1 MIKKRIRYL
10 SFFINIDIRKW
21 NTFIA
26 YFNLFLLHVQ
36 LKCKQIQM
44 TGHIYQN
51 SEMELPITIR
61 LGEVFPVPRE
71 RELKKSDTGCSFIFS
86 FKFFDFSEL
95 CQFCCSAGVLPA
107 WCVYTHWHRGK
118 TEPVIF
124 FKNRKKHNI

>member
-71 RELKKSDTGCSFIFS
+71 RELKKSDTGC
-86 FKFFDFSEL
+86 
-95 CQFCCSAGVLPA
+95 
-107 WCVYTHWHRGK
+107 
-118 TEPVIF
+118 
-124 FKNRKKHNI
+124 